1 MMFNRE
7 FMLQNEHIYVF
18 NEQGDN
24 IKLVVEDYEFED
36 KSLQTVDLADP
47 KFVRQNTACKLVN
60 VFVNIGDSV
69 QKGDKLAV
77 VEIMKLHV
85 NILLF
90 IYKHTLTS
98 QGAFKVKKINFKLNE
113 RI

>member
-7 FMLQNEHIYVF
+7 FMLQNEQIYVF

-47 KFVRQNTACKLVN
+47 KFVR
-60 VFVNIGDSV
+60 
-69 QKGDKLAV
+69 
-77 VEIMKLHV
+77 
-85 NILLF
+85 
-90 IYKHTLTS
+90 
-98 QGAFKVKKINFKLNE
+98 
-113 RI
+113 